1 MDLVNKYLT
10 EKKGWVVYGTNR
22 KEYLAKFDYDMDFEH
37 LSGEFKQTARSKT
50 PLGWTK
56 DKKKAIVYSDK
67 GDAEIALDYSGL
79 GKKWGSVVKV

>member
-37 LSGEFKQTARSKT
+37 LSGE
-50 PLGWTK
+50 GWTK